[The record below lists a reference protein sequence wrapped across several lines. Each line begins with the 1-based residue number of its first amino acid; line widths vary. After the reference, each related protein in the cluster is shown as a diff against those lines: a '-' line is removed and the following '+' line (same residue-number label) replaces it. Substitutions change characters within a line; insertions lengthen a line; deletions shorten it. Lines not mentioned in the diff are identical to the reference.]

1 MLHVTSH
8 VTCHIGGL
16 MAERLDGRAVMR
28 SFINQTD
35 RVRAPAEAAEN
46 LEADHVCRR
55 ALQARSPSV
64 RYK

>member
-1 MLHVTSH
+1 MFRGVAEALVDR
-8 VTCHIGGL
+8 IGG
-16 MAERLDGRAVMR
+16 LDGRAVTR

>member
-1 MLHVTSH
+1 M
-8 VTCHIGGL
+8 GGL
-16 MAERLDGRAVMR
+16 MAEVVAH
-28 SFINQTD
+28 SFINPTD
-35 RVRAPAEAAEN
+35 RVQAPAEAAEN

>member
-1 MLHVTSH
+1 MFTYM
-8 VTCHIGGL
+8 IGG
-16 MAERLDGRAVMR
+16 LDGRAVTR
-28 SFINQTD
+28 SFINQMD